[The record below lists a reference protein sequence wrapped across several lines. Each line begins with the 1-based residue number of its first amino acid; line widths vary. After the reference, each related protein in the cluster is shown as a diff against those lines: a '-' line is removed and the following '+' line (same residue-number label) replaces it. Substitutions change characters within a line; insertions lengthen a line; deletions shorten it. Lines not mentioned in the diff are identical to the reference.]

1 MLWLLMVIACSVE
14 GEGVT
19 TVWSLSTRMI
29 SEMREASVVELIG
42 VSVMETVGATESL
55 LEKLK
60 MIGSGN
66 SVSARS
72 LMLFASIS
80 PSQLS

>member
-1 MLWLLMVIACSVE
+1 MIACSIE
-14 GEGVT
+14 GEAVT
-19 TVWSLSTRMI
+19 TVWSPSTRMM
-29 SEMREASVVELIG
+29 SEMREASVVELSG

-60 MIGSGN
+60 RIASGN
-66 SVSARS
+66 NVSARS
-72 LMLFASIS
+72 LMLFASTS